1 MYKGTD
7 NEYHIGPMAQDF
19 HAAFNVGLNNTS
31 ISTIDPAG
39 VALIGI
45 QELSKEN
52 EAIKEVNTIIL
63 QENKEIKADN
73 IALNDKVNKLESSLE
88 SLRQAQI
95 ACCRQMGN
103 LDLAKTLDIAV
114 LEQNNP
120 NPFKA
125 NESTVIRY
133 YTPQISTNVIIN
145 LTDVQGKLIQSFK
158 ITQNGNGQIIVPSQ
172 LLVSAGTYYYNLVI
186 NGNQVDS
193 KKMVLVK

>member
-19 HAAFNVGLNNTS
+19 HASFNVGLNNTS

-45 QELSKEN
+45 QELSKQVSEKDNKIN
-52 EAIKEVNTIIL
+52 ELTETVKNISY
-63 QENKEIKADN
+63 ENKEIKDEVKE
-73 IALNDKVNKLESSLE
+73 LKSQLEA
-88 SLRQAQI
+88 LRQAQI

-103 LDLAKTLDIAV
+103 LDLAKALDIAV

-125 NESTVIRY
+125 SESTVIRY
-133 YTPQISTNVIIN
+133 YTPQTSTNVYIN

-172 LLVSAGTYYYNLVI
+172 LLVSSGTYYYNLVI
-186 NGNQVDS
+186 NDTQVDS